1 MKIVHE
7 EGSSFESKSEDT
19 GEGVTGIGKTHFGI
33 VLVFLVILSLF
44 WIEKL
49 ILSLIHNDYA
59 KK

>member
-44 WIEKL
+44 
-49 ILSLIHNDYA
+49 
-59 KK
+59 